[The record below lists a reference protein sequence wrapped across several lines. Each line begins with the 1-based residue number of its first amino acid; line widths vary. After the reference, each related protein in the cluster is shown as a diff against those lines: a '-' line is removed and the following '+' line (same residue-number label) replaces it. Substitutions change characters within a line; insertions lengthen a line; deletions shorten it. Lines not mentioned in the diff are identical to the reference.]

1 MVKHGKRYNNASSQ
15 VVEDTD
21 YEPADAVA
29 LVKNLATAKFD
40 ETIELHLR
48 T

>member
-21 YEPADAVA
+21 YEPADA
-29 LVKNLATAKFD
+29 
-40 ETIELHLR
+40 
-48 T
+48 